1 MYKKLNLTLFTN
13 NKRGLVTYN
22 FLKKKG
28 INIEKVLISKK
39 NLNREILK
47 HFKKKKLK
55 LTLIKNLQEKK
66 IFKILK
72 KTDIALVCGFPL
84 IFNKKHLKLTKYGF
98 INQHAGLLP
107 KYRGGSPLNWQIIN
121 NEKYFGISL
130 IKINEKIDEGDIII
144 DRKFKLLKKYKIED
158 LHSIANKSFGNL
170 TLKAITLIIKNS
182 RLKKQIKHRAKYFKQ
197 RTPEDSRFIPKK
209 TDFKD
214 LLLLDRAVSKS
225 YPRPYFI
232 INSKKIVLNEF
243 EKINNKKMKIKKLF
257 TDKFDNTYLKL
268 KDSIIKFK

>member
-1 MYKKLNLTLFTN
+1 M
-13 NKRGLVTYN
+13 
-22 FLKKKG
+22 
-28 INIEKVLISKK
+28 
-39 NLNREILK
+39 
-47 HFKKKKLK
+47 
-55 LTLIKNLQEKK
+55 
-66 IFKILK
+66 
-72 KTDIALVCGFPL
+72 
-84 IFNKKHLKLTKYGF
+84 
-98 INQHAGLLP
+98 
-107 KYRGGSPLNWQIIN
+107 NWQIIN